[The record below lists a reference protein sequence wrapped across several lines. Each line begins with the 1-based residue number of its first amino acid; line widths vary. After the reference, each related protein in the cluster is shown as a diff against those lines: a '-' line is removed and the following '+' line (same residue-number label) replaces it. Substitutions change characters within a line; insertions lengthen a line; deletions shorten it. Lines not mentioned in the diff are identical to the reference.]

1 MFSFKS
7 KLHYEK
13 VLGPSKLF
21 TPKSEKDDLEYERTF
36 DRSLH

>member
-1 MFSFKS
+1 MVSYKS

-21 TPKSEKDDLEYERTF
+21 SPGSDD
-36 DRSLH
+36 